1 MKQSIKTAALCVA
14 LTATSAGVVSCM
26 SQNEKSTGCVSP
38 QEKLLVHDQQI
49 NEIIAQMSLEEKVE
63 MLHSK
68 TIMSSEGV
76 PRLGIQD
83 VKYADGPFAVREE
96 IGDGFRPMNWTTDS
110 ATYYPTGS
118 ALAATWSY
126 DLAYAYG
133 NGLGTEAR
141 RRGKDIILG
150 PAMNIQRLPIGGRT
164 YEYFSEDPALNAV
177 LAVGFT
183 KGMQDAGTAAC
194 LKHYALNNQ
203 ETNRGSV
210 DVIIAERPMREIY
223 LKAFEAAVKE
233 GGAMC
238 VMPAYNKVNGYYG
251 SENNHLNNVILRG
264 EWGFKG
270 MTVSDWGGT
279 HSTMGAAL
287 GGLNVQMTGD
297 NYFGPALIDS
307 VRAGKLDESIV
318 DDKVREIL
326 RLRFA
331 IEPITADNA
340 NKVKISQKEQQQTAY
355 NVAAKSIVLLKNE
368 KATLPFDPA
377 TTKKIAVIG
386 LNATA
391 ITGSGGM
398 GAGAKTPYEITPLQG
413 LKNRLG
419 NSVEIRYAQAYKHYM
434 GMFAGQRAGTAEIAN
449 SLDEAP
455 DAALLKE
462 ALETAKGADLVLF
475 FAGTNKF
482 IESEGI
488 DRENILLPV
497 SQDIIISK
505 IAEVNPNIVTVVVS
519 GGPCDL
525 RVVESKSNAIVQ
537 AWWNGLEGGHAL
549 ADVLLGR
556 IAPSGKLPF
565 TFPLKLEDSPAFALN
580 TFSDEVVSDGDVF
593 AAQFRHDIV
602 GDTEY
607 NAEDRS
613 PKAYYSEGLLV
624 GYRWFDTKEIPVLY
638 PFGHGLSYVDFGYAN
653 LHIDKSNYAADETIT
668 VTFDLTNNGAME
680 ADEVVQLYVSRPNA
694 KVEWPVKELKAF
706 RRVTLGA
713 GNSQTVE
720 LSFPV
725 ADLRYWDEATNGWQL
740 EKGTIELLV
749 GGSSAQLPLKVTV
762 EI

>member
-1 MKQSIKTAALCVA
+1 MKRIIKNAIRLMIIT
-14 LTATSAGVVSCM
+14 TIAGSHA
-26 SQNEKSTGCVSP
+26 QNTP
-38 QEKLLVHDQQI
+38 QEKLIVNDKKI
-49 NEIIAQMSLEEKVE
+49 NEIISQMSLEEKVE

-83 VKYADGPFAVREE
+83 IKYADGPFAVREE
-96 IGDGFRPMNWTTDS
+96 IGEGFQPLNWTTDS

-126 DLAYAYG
+126 DLAYDYG
-133 NGLGTEAR
+133 KALGTEAR

-150 PAMNIQRLPIGGRT
+150 PAMNIQRLPVGGRT
-164 YEYFSEDPALNAV
+164 YEYFSEDPALNAL
-177 LAVGFT
+177 LAVGYT

-307 VRAGKLDESIV
+307 VRAGKLNESVV

-331 IEPITADNA
+331 IEAIPNEKA
-340 NKVKISQKEQQQTAY
+340 NTVKISQKEQHEVAY
-355 NVAAKSIVLLKNE
+355 NVATKAIVLLKNE
-368 KATLPFDPA
+368 KAVLPINTA
-377 TTKKIAVIG
+377 KAKKIAVIG

-391 ITGSGGM
+391 TTASGGM

-419 NSVEIRYAQAYKHYM
+419 GKVEIQYAQAYKNYM
-434 GMFAGQRAGTAEIAN
+434 GMFAGNKANTPEIAQT
-449 SLDEAP
+449 LDEAP
-455 DAALLKE
+455 DATLLAE
-462 ALETAKGADLVLF
+462 AISAARNADLVLF

-488 DRENILLPV
+488 DRENIMLPV
-497 SQDIIISK
+497 SQDIIIAK
-505 IAEVNPNIVTVVVS
+505 LAEVNPNIVTVVVS

-525 RVVESKSNAIVQ
+525 RVVEKKSNAIVQ

-549 ADVLLGR
+549 ADVLLGT
-556 IAPSGKLPF
+556 ISPSGKLPF
-565 TFPLKLEDSPAFALN
+565 TFPVKLEDSPAYALN
-580 TFSDEVVSDGDVF
+580 NFSSEVVSDGDVF

-602 GDTEY
+602 GETEY
-607 NAEDRS
+607 DPNIHS
-613 PKAYYSEGLLV
+613 PKAYYSEGSLV
-624 GYRWFDTKEIPVLY
+624 GYRWFDTKGVPVLY
-638 PFGHGLSYVDFGYAN
+638 PFGHGLSFADFKYSN
-653 LHIDKSNYAADETIT
+653 IRSDKSKYTANDKIKIS
-668 VTFDLTNNGAME
+668 FDLANKGLME
-680 ADEVVQLYVSRPNA
+680 ADEVVQLYVRRLDA
-694 KVEWPVKELKAF
+694 KVEWPHKELKAF
-706 RRVTLGA
+706 QRVTLGA
-713 GNSQTVE
+713 GKTQTITLEV
-720 LSFPV
+720 PV
-725 ADLRYWDEATNGWQL
+725 TELRYWNETTNNWQL
-740 EKGTIELLV
+740 ENGKIEVLV
-749 GGSSAQLPLKVTV
+749 GSSSADMPLKI
-762 EI
+762 EIGI

>member
-1 MKQSIKTAALCVA
+1 MKQIIKNVA
-14 LTATSAGVVSCM
+14 LLM
-26 SQNEKSTGCVSP
+26 LIPIMTGCNAPQSSP
-38 QEKLLVHDQQI
+38 QEKLTVNDEKI
-49 NEIIAQMSLEEKVE
+49 TEIIAQMTLEEKVE

-83 VKYADGPFAVREE
+83 IKYADGPFAVREE
-96 IGDGFRPMNWTTDS
+96 IGDGFQPLNWTTDS

-126 DLAYAYG
+126 DLSYDYG
-133 NGLGTEAR
+133 NALGTEAR

-164 YEYFSEDPALNAV
+164 YEYFSEDPALNAI
-177 LAVGFT
+177 LAVGYT

-307 VRAGKLDESIV
+307 VRAGKLNESVV

-331 IEPITADNA
+331 IEAIPNDKA
-340 NKVKISQKEQQQTAY
+340 NTVKISQKEQQQVAY

-368 KATLPFDPA
+368 KEVLPID
-377 TTKKIAVIG
+377 TKKTKKIAVIG

-391 ITGSGGM
+391 TTASGGM

-413 LKNRLG
+413 LKNRIG
-419 NSVEIRYAQAYKHYM
+419 NDVEIQYAPAYKNYM
-434 GMFAGQRAGTAEIAN
+434 GMFAGSKANTPEIAQT
-449 SLDEAP
+449 LDEAP
-455 DAALLKE
+455 DAKLLAE
-462 ALETAKGADLVLF
+462 AIAAARNADLVLF

-497 SQDIIISK
+497 SQDIIIAK
-505 IAEVNPNIVTVVVS
+505 LAEVNPNIVTVVVS

-525 RVVESKSNAIVQ
+525 RVVEKKSNAIVQ

-549 ADVLLGR
+549 ADVLLGN
-556 IAPSGKLPF
+556 ISPSGRLPF
-565 TFPLKLEDSPAFALN
+565 TFPLKLEDSPAYALGN
-580 TFSDEVVSDGDVF
+580 FSKEVVSDGDVF

-602 GDTEY
+602 GETEY
-607 NAEDRS
+607 DENVNS
-613 PKAYYSEGLLV
+613 PKAHYSEGLLV
-624 GYRWFDTKEIPVLY
+624 GYRWFDTKNMPVLY
-638 PFGHGLSYVDFGYAN
+638 PFGHGLSYASFDYAN
-653 LHIDKSNYAADETIT
+653 IQSDKSKYAADDVIKI
-668 VTFDLTNNGAME
+668 TFDVTNKGSME
-680 ADEVVQLYVSRPNA
+680 ADEVVQLYVRRPDA
-694 KVEWPVKELKAF
+694 TVEWPHKELKAF
-706 RRVTLGA
+706 KRVTLGA
-713 GNSQTVE
+713 GNTQTITLEV
-720 LSFPV
+720 PV
-725 ADLRYWDEATNGWQL
+725 AELRYWDEATNGWQL
-740 EKGTIELLV
+740 ESGTIEVLV
-749 GGSSAQLPLKVTV
+749 GTSSAKLPLTTKVN
-762 EI
+762 I